1 MFNYNAIPYDIY
13 YAMLLYYRYYAQSYL
28 FLFQLKVVVFDKTG
42 TLTYGK
48 PEVVN
53 VLLLVKE
60 AVCSSRLFSAVL
72 GLAESRSEHPLGEAI
87 TRFAT
92 RVSVLILS
100 N

>member
-1 MFNYNAIPYDIY
+1 MI
-13 YAMLLYYRYYAQSYL
+13 
-28 FLFQLKVVVFDKTG
+28 VFDKTG
-42 TLTYGK
+42 TLTHGE

-53 VLLLVKE
+53 VILLVKE

-92 RVSVLILS
+92 RVSFFLFP
-100 N
+100 